1 MDYSIIHIIRQ
12 LSDKKTNLKLKIKAK
27 GVIAIGIQYE
37 FMQGGIVMAAR
48 TNYQIVGRY
57 MDGSEVTG
65 YHLMDI
71 STGKNRRYSRE
82 QLAFLVGKGQVT
94 NCSGQIYQDKLL
106 LRGVGMSLDDLP
118 VHQEG
123 KGMTRTDS
131 VGKIRR
137 GTTAADAMTQ
147 LMIVGLIKNGRETV
161 GYVVQ
166 NSGGATK
173 RAKRSDVIQLAS
185 DGRIGNARVQNYN
198 GRVLLRGVGV
208 NLDELPVE
216 NIGAVKAE

>member
-1 MDYSIIHIIRQ
+1 
-12 LSDKKTNLKLKIKAK
+12 
-27 GVIAIGIQYE
+27 
-37 FMQGGIVMAAR
+37 MAAR
-48 TNYQIVGRY
+48 ASYQIVGRY

-71 STGKNRRYSRE
+71 GTGKNRRYSKE
-82 QLAFLVGKGQVT
+82 QVAFLVGKGQVT

-106 LRGVGMSLDDLP
+106 LRGVGMSLEDLP

-131 VGKIRR
+131 IGKVRK
-137 GTTAADAMTQ
+137 GTTAAEAMTQ
-147 LMIVGLIKNGRETV
+147 MMIVGTIKNGRETI
-161 GYVVQ
+161 GYVLQ
-166 NSGGATK
+166 NSGGAVRK
-173 RAKRSDVIQLAS
+173 FRRDDILKLAA

-216 NIGAVKAE
+216 NVATAKSE